1 MSEQTPAPGD
11 VYAQIGHVGKIR
23 QPHPTRLVHLAEDHV
38 AIRAL
43 QRPPA
48 SNPTLHRPPHPI
60 GKLRMTTLHFFEHR
74 HGPESR
80 RRLQQ
85 RYNFAIEDIRQR
97 IGAPATARLFLL
109 RGQLRIP
116 LQPIRRC
123 RAERRARRRRARRH
137 CLSHL
142 HI

>member
-1 MSEQTPAPGD
+1 MRISDWSSD
-11 VYAQIGHVGKIR
+11 VCSSDL
-23 QPHPTRLVHLAEDHV
+23 RLVHLAEDHV

-74 HGPESR
+74 HGPESQ

-97 IGAPATARLFLL
+97 IGAPATDRKSTRLNS
-109 RGQLRIP
+109 
-116 LQPIRRC
+116 
-123 RAERRARRRRARRH
+123 
-137 CLSHL
+137 SH
-142 HI
+142 

>member
-1 MSEQTPAPGD
+1 MRISDWSSD
-11 VYAQIGHVGKIR
+11 VCSSD
-23 QPHPTRLVHLAEDHV
+23 LEDHV

-74 HGPESR
+74 HGPESQ

-97 IGAPATARLFLL
+97 IGAPATARLFLP
-109 RGQLRIP
+109 RDRTSGG
-116 LQPIRRC
+116 
-123 RAERRARRRRARRH
+123 
-137 CLSHL
+137 
-142 HI
+142 

>member
-1 MSEQTPAPGD
+1 MRISDWSSD
-11 VYAQIGHVGKIR
+11 VCSSD
-23 QPHPTRLVHLAEDHV
+23 L
-38 AIRAL
+38 
-43 QRPPA
+43 A

-74 HGPESR
+74 HGPDSK

-109 RGQLRIP
+109 RGHTIGRASCQERWTPYGKIQLVAVTTKTTDNAP
-116 LQPIRRC
+116 NQ
-123 RAERRARRRRARRH
+123 H
-137 CLSHL
+137 H
-142 HI
+142 